1 MAGDRTPTF
10 GARNTTTENTM
21 TTTETTATDTWTD
34 TWADELAALKNRYP
48 HVREPIL
55 AALNILLAE
64 PNITDDDAKARAAMR
79 GVRITAASIN
89 GARNL
94 LAKRET
100 AVPTEPTAAP
110 AAERPSRPR
119 RDRAPETAID
129 AEALIKQVVGKL
141 QAQGN
146 AEAERL
152 RDAMRK
158 AMAMLASA
166 MGEA

>member
-1 MAGDRTPTF
+1 MTVDRAPTF
-10 GARNTTTENTM
+10 GARNTTTEITM
-21 TTTETTATDTWTD
+21 TTTETIPTATTTD
-34 TWADELAALKNRYP
+34 TWADELAALRARHP

-55 AALNILLAE
+55 AALNILLAD

-100 AVPTEPTAAP
+100 TAPSEPMATP
-110 AAERPSRPR
+110 VTERPARQR
-119 RDRAPETAID
+119 RERAPEPAVD

-158 AMAMLASA
+158 AITLLAGA
-166 MGEA
+166 IGEA

>member
-1 MAGDRTPTF
+1 
-10 GARNTTTENTM
+10 M
-21 TTTETTATDTWTD
+21 TTTETTPTDTWTD
-34 TWADELAALKNRYP
+34 EIAALKARYP
-48 HVREPIL
+48 HVRDPIL
-55 AALNILLAE
+55 AALNLLLTD

-100 AVPTEPTAAP
+100 AAPDAAP
-110 AAERPSRPR
+110 ARAVERPARR
-119 RDRAPETAID
+119 RDRAPEPAVD

-141 QAQGN
+141 QVQAN

-158 AMAMLASA
+158 VVAILQAAI
-166 MGEA
+166 GTEP

>member
-1 MAGDRTPTF
+1 
-10 GARNTTTENTM
+10 M
-21 TTTETTATDTWTD
+21 TTTETIPTATSTDTWD
-34 TWADELAALKNRYP
+34 DELAALKARHP

-64 PNITDDDAKARAAMR
+64 PNVTDDDAKARAAMR

-100 AVPTEPTAAP
+100 AVPAPAAP
-110 AAERPSRPR
+110 ATERPARQR
-119 RDRAPETAID
+119 RERATEPAVD

-152 RDAMRK
+152 REAMRK
-158 AMAMLASA
+158 AMAVLAGA
-166 MGEA
+166 IGEA

>member
-1 MAGDRTPTF
+1 
-10 GARNTTTENTM
+10 M
-21 TTTETTATDTWTD
+21 TTTETTAPDTWT
-34 TWADELAALKNRYP
+34 DELAALKARYP
-48 HVREPIL
+48 HVRDPIL
-55 AALNILLAE
+55 AALNLLLTD

-94 LAKRET
+94 MAKRET
-100 AVPTEPTAAP
+100 AVPIEPTATTAP
-110 AAERPSRPR
+110 ERPARQR
-119 RDRAPETAID
+119 RERAPEPAVD

-158 AMAMLASA
+158 AMAMLAGA
-166 MGEA
+166 VGDA

>member
-1 MAGDRTPTF
+1 
-10 GARNTTTENTM
+10 M
-21 TTTETTATDTWTD
+21 TATETTATDTWTD
-34 TWADELAALKNRYP
+34 EIAALKARHPN
-48 HVREPIL
+48 VRDPIL
-55 AALNILLAE
+55 AALNLLLTD

-100 AVPTEPTAAP
+100 AVPATAPAAP
-110 AAERPSRPR
+110 ASERPARPR
-119 RDRAPETAID
+119 RERTPEPAVD

-158 AMAMLASA
+158 VVAILQAAIGA
-166 MGEA
+166 EP

>member
-1 MAGDRTPTF
+1 
-10 GARNTTTENTM
+10 M
-21 TTTETTATDTWTD
+21 TTTETPATDTWTD
-34 TWADELAALKNRYP
+34 ELAAIKARYP
-48 HVREPIL
+48 HVRAPIL
-55 AALNILLAE
+55 AALNLLLTD
-64 PNITDDDAKARAAMR
+64 PNISDDDAKARAAMR

-94 LAKRET
+94 LAKREP
-100 AVPTEPTAAP
+100 AVPNEPAATP
-110 AAERPSRPR
+110 AAERPARPR
-119 RDRAPETAID
+119 RERAPEPAFD

-158 AMAMLASA
+158 AMAVLASA
-166 MGEA
+166 IADA

>member
-1 MAGDRTPTF
+1 
-10 GARNTTTENTM
+10 M
-21 TTTETTATDTWTD
+21 TTTETPATDTWTD
-34 TWADELAALKNRYP
+34 ELGALKARYP
-48 HVREPIL
+48 HVRAPIL
-55 AALNILLAE
+55 AALNLLLTD

-94 LAKRET
+94 MAKRET
-100 AVPTEPTAAP
+100 SAPTEPTAAP
-110 AAERPSRPR
+110 AAERPARPR
-119 RDRAPETAID
+119 RERAPEPTVD

-158 AMAMLASA
+158 AMAVLASA
-166 MGEA
+166 VGEA

>member
-1 MAGDRTPTF
+1 
-10 GARNTTTENTM
+10 M

-34 TWADELAALKNRYP
+34 ELAALKARHPN
-48 HVREPIL
+48 VRDPIL
-55 AALNILLAE
+55 AALNLLLTD

-100 AVPTEPTAAP
+100 AVPTEPTATP
-110 AAERPSRPR
+110 ATDRPARPR
-119 RDRAPETAID
+119 RERAPEPAVD
-129 AEALIKQVVGKL
+129 AEALIKQVVGRL

-158 AMAMLASA
+158 AMAVLASA
-166 MGEA
+166 VGEA

>member
-1 MAGDRTPTF
+1 
-10 GARNTTTENTM
+10 M
-21 TTTETTATDTWTD
+21 TTTETTSSATDTWTD
-34 TWADELAALKNRYP
+34 ELAALKARHP
-48 HVREPIL
+48 HAREPIL
-55 AALNILLAE
+55 AALNFLLAE

-94 LAKRET
+94 LAKSET
-100 AVPTEPTAAP
+100 AVPTEPIATP
-110 AAERPSRPR
+110 ATERPARPR
-119 RDRAPETAID
+119 RERANEPAVD

-158 AMAMLASA
+158 AMAVLAGA
-166 MGEA
+166 IGEA

>member
-1 MAGDRTPTF
+1 
-10 GARNTTTENTM
+10 M
-21 TTTETTATDTWTD
+21 TTTETIPTDTATDTWTE
-34 TWADELAALKNRYP
+34 ELAALKARHP

-55 AALNILLAE
+55 AALNLLLAD
-64 PNITDDDAKARAAMR
+64 PNITDGDAKARAAMR

-94 LAKRET
+94 MAKRET
-100 AVPTEPTAAP
+100 AVPIEPTAAP
-110 AAERPSRPR
+110 AAERPAR
-119 RDRAPETAID
+119 RRERAPEPAID

-158 AMAMLASA
+158 VVAILQAAIGA
-166 MGEA
+166 EP

>member
-1 MAGDRTPTF
+1 
-10 GARNTTTENTM
+10 M
-21 TTTETTATDTWTD
+21 TTTETNPTATASDTWT
-34 TWADELAALKNRYP
+34 DELAALKARHP

-55 AALNILLAE
+55 AALNLLLAE
-64 PNITDDDAKARAAMR
+64 PNITDNDAKARAAMR

-100 AVPTEPTAAP
+100 AVPAQAAP
-110 AAERPSRPR
+110 ATERPARPR
-119 RDRAPETAID
+119 RELAPEPAVD
-129 AEALIKQVVGKL
+129 AESLIKQVVGKL

-158 AMAMLASA
+158 AMAVLAGA
-166 MGEA
+166 IGEA

>member
-1 MAGDRTPTF
+1 
-10 GARNTTTENTM
+10 M
-21 TTTETTATDTWTD
+21 TTTETTAPDTWTN
-34 TWADELAALKNRYP
+34 EIAALKARYP
-48 HVREPIL
+48 HVRDPIL
-55 AALNILLAE
+55 AALNLLLTD

-100 AVPTEPTAAP
+100 AVPIEPTAAP
-110 AAERPSRPR
+110 AAERPARPR
-119 RDRAPETAID
+119 RERAPEPAVD

-158 AMAMLASA
+158 AMAVLASA
-166 MGEA
+166 VGDA